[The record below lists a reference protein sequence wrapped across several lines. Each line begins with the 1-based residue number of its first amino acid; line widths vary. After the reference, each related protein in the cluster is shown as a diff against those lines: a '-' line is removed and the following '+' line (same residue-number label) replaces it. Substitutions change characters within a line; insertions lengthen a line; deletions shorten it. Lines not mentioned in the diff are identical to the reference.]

1 MIDPIYKLKT
11 GYSIAAD
18 GDYVAVGNPTSFL
31 SGSFV
36 LNNKGSVEIFKYSKT
51 TDLYNPNFIFYKY
64 INPDDFPGYLSADT
78 SSLDT
83 TYINADT
90 SSVPVLGLNIEIDL
104 GGWNPIIYDDSYG
117 VSVDVSGSVVVIGN
131 PYYRFH

>member
-1 MIDPIYKLKT
+1 MTDPIYKLKT

-36 LNNKGSVEIFKYSKT
+36 LNNKGSVEIFKYSKN

-64 INPDDFPGYLSADT
+64 INPDDFGGYLSADT
-78 SSLDT
+78 SSVDI
-83 TYINADT
+83 TYINAEGADGILLFMMILM
-90 SSVPVLGLNIEIDL
+90 VYL
-104 GGWNPIIYDDSYG
+104 
-117 VSVDVSGSVVVIGN
+117 
-131 PYYRFH
+131 